1 MVLVA
6 IDAASVKRNKIK
18 LTCSAGVFALIRRSW
33 GSVAVVVVNAD
44 GWWPACS
51 GRCRC
56 CRGRVVVVAVDEL
69 QWEIK
74 RCNGRGSCV
83 AVEDGRVAETKL
95 KHCNGGQ
102 DIAMVDGTLQ

>member
-18 LTCSAGVFALIRRSW
+18 LTCSAGVFASIRRSW
-33 GSVAVVVVNAD
+33 GSVAVAQMGNGQRVVVRVVIVAD
-44 GWWPACS
+44 GWWWWLS
-51 GRCRC
+51 T
-56 CRGRVVVVAVDEL
+56 L

-74 RCNGRGSCV
+74 PCNGRGGCV

-95 KHCNGGQ
+95 KHCNGGRN
-102 DIAMVDGTLQ
+102 IAMTDR